1 MTDFERHYSELF
13 DYVYRYV
20 SVRLKDPTSTDDLVS
35 NIFLSAFEK
44 QHQYDPE
51 KGTWRQW
58 ITGIARNAV
67 FHHWKTVRQYLDL
80 DEVNLSE
87 ALKTDHLEECRKW
100 DQKAQFQKI
109 MDSVSPDIRMLL
121 ILRYEEDLTYEDMA
135 ELLNKT
141 PAAVRKTFSRLHQQ
155 LRAQCGDFI
164 D

>member
-20 SVRLKDPTSTDDLVS
+20 FVRLKDAASTDDLVS
-35 NIFLSAFEK
+35 SIFLSAFEK
-44 QHQYDPE
+44 QHQYDSE

-67 FHHWKTVRQYLDL
+67 FHHWKTVHQHFDL
-80 DEVNLSE
+80 EEVSLSE
-87 ALKTDHLEECRKW
+87 ALETDHLEELRKW
-100 DQKAQFQKI
+100 DQKVQFQKI
-109 MDSVSPDIRMLL
+109 MDSVIPEIRMLL
-121 ILRYEEDLTYEDMA
+121 VLRYEEDLTYDDIA
-135 ELLNKT
+135 ELLKKT